1 MEHLLV
7 DLELCIQTMCPGIQ
21 VAIRVDRINGD
32 IPQSS
37 VGNRNTI
44 WERRVSCV
52 FCESLLETGY
62 NLPAILKVI

>member
-7 DLELCIQTMCPGIQ
+7 DLELCIQTMCSGIQ
-21 VAIRVDRINGD
+21 VAIWVDRIHEN
-32 IPQSS
+32 IPQSP

-52 FCESLLETGY
+52 FHESILEIGY
-62 NLPAILKVI
+62 NLPAFLKVI